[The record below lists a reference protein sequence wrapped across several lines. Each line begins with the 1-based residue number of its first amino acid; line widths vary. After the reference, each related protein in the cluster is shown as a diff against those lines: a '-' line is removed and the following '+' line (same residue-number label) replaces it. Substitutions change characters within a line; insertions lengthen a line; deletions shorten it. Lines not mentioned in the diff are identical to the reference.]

1 MSNSKP
7 GMNRYSAKDDSIR
20 RDVQKY
26 TQWLH
31 GQDDRKQGNGCL
43 SASGKY
49 LDGWYNPDQIVP
61 DFLTVDR
68 LIECK
73 AYMRHRQE
81 SLGMLLSIRH
91 IRQAGQS
98 SCG

>member
-7 GMNRYSAKDDSIR
+7 GKNGSTTDDLR
-20 RDVQKY
+20 LKRDVQKY

-31 GQDDRKQGNGCL
+31 GQDDRKRGNGCL
-43 SASGKY
+43 SANGKY

-73 AYMRHRQE
+73 KYMQHRQE